1 MLTSSLTRA
10 IWLLGHCAFEK
21 SATPATLLFQ
31 GVVFVTV
38 GLGLWFLSKVQTQ
51 IFARF
56 GIMAVGVL
64 IFELFTAPMWRNAHL
79 GPWAYL
85 YHDVSWILTIG
96 WSILFLGVVEIV
108 DKLLPSWRE
117 WKRFL
122 LYLGVLIALTLP
134 LEIWVVNID
143 IRSYAPEVWD
153 SLSGITLAGV
163 PIELTYYVPVFAGL
177 VIGFYKYWCFVLEDK
192 LLIPLKKIRWARGI
206 AMTALALFMF
216 EVMVEPMAVNA
227 GFPSWSFIF
236 HDISVIMT
244 GVWVGVIAITALLV
258 YRFFPHYPIAT
269 RFVIALSICT
279 AIALPIEYY
288 LVVSGM
294 RVYGPSAVANF
305 SGFNI
310 PVINAP
316 IEIAFAIPCYM
327 ALVIG
332 LVRYWEIALDNRL

>member
-1 MLTSSLTRA
+1 
-10 IWLLGHCAFEK
+10 
-21 SATPATLLFQ
+21 
-31 GVVFVTV
+31 
-38 GLGLWFLSKVQTQ
+38 
-51 IFARF
+51 
-56 GIMAVGVL
+56 MALGVL
-64 IFELFTAPMWRNAHL
+64 IFELFTAPMWRNTHL

-122 LYLGVLIALTLP
+122 LYLGVLIGLTLP

-143 IRSYAPEVWD
+143 IRSYAPEVLE
-153 SLSGITLAGV
+153 SLSGFTLANV

-177 VIGFYKYWCFVLEDK
+177 VIGFYKYWGFVLEDK

-206 AMTALALFMF
+206 AMTALAIFMF
-216 EVMVEPMAVNA
+216 EVMVEPMVVNA

-236 HDISVIMT
+236 HDISIIMT
-244 GVWVGVIAITALLV
+244 GIWVGVIAVTALLV

-279 AIALPIEYY
+279 AVALPVEYY
-288 LVVSGM
+288 LFVNGI
-294 RVYGPSAVANF
+294 RVYGPSAIANF
-305 SGFNI
+305 SGFTI

>member
-1 MLTSSLTRA
+1 MLIHAL
-10 IWLLGHCAFEK
+10 WFLGHCAFEK
-21 SATPATLLFQ
+21 TATPATLLFQ
-31 GVVFVTV
+31 GFVFAMV
-38 GLGLWFLSKVQTQ
+38 GLGLWFLSKLQSQ
-51 IFARF
+51 ILARF
-56 GIMAVGVL
+56 GIVAVGVL

-79 GPWAYL
+79 GEWAYL

-108 DKLLPSWRE
+108 DKLLPRWRE

-122 LYLGVLIALTLP
+122 LYLGVLILLTLP
-134 LEIWVVNID
+134 LEMWVVNINV
-143 IRSYAPEVWD
+143 RSYAPEVLD
-153 SLSGITLAGV
+153 SLSGLTIANV
-163 PIELTYYVPVFAGL
+163 PIELVYYVPVFAGL
-177 VIGFYKYWCFVLEDK
+177 VIGFYKYWGFVLEDT

-206 AMTALALFMF
+206 AMTALAIFMI
-216 EVMVEPMAVNA
+216 EVMVEPMVVNA

-244 GVWVGVIAITALLV
+244 GIWVGVIAITALLV
-258 YRFFPHYPIAT
+258 YRLFPHYPIAT
-269 RFVIALSICT
+269 RFILALSICT
-279 AIALPIEYY
+279 AIALPIEYA
-288 LVVSGM
+288 LFVSGI
-294 RVYGPSAVANF
+294 RVYGPSAMANF

-332 LVRYWEIALDNRL
+332 LVRYWEIALDKRL

>member
-1 MLTSSLTRA
+1 MLVMDSL
-10 IWLLGHCAFEK
+10 WLLGHCAFEK
-21 SATPATLLFQ
+21 TPTSATLFFQ
-31 GVVFVTV
+31 AVVFVAV
-38 GLGLWFLSKVQTQ
+38 GLGLWVLSKIQTQ
-51 IFARF
+51 ILARF
-56 GIMAVGVL
+56 GIMALGVL
-64 IFELFTAPMWRNAHL
+64 IFELFTAPMWRNTHL

-122 LYLGVLIALTLP
+122 LYLGILIVLTLP

-143 IRSYAPEVWD
+143 IRSYAPEVLA
-153 SLSGITLAGV
+153 SLSGLTLANV

-177 VIGFYKYWCFVLEDK
+177 VIGFYKYWGFVLEDK

-206 AMTALALFMF
+206 AMTALAIFMF
-216 EVMVEPMAVNA
+216 EVMVEPMVVNA
-227 GFPSWSFIF
+227 GFPRWSFIF
-236 HDISVIMT
+236 HDISFIMT
-244 GVWVGVIAITALLV
+244 GIWVGVIAVTAILV

-288 LVVSGM
+288 LFVNGI
-294 RVYGPSAVANF
+294 RVYGPSAIANF
-305 SGFNI
+305 SGFTI

>member
-1 MLTSSLTRA
+1 MLIMDSL
-10 IWLLGHCAFEK
+10 WLLGHCAFEK
-21 SATPATLLFQ
+21 TPTSATLFFQ
-31 GVVFVTV
+31 AVVFVAV
-38 GLGLWFLSKVQTQ
+38 GLGLWFLNKIQTQ
-51 IFARF
+51 ILARF
-56 GIMAVGVL
+56 GIMALGVL
-64 IFELFTAPMWRNAHL
+64 IFELFTAPMWRNTHL

-85 YHDVSWILTIG
+85 YYDVSWILTIG

-122 LYLGVLIALTLP
+122 LYLGVLIGLTLP

-143 IRSYAPEVWD
+143 IRSYAPEVLE
-153 SLSGITLAGV
+153 SLSGFTLANV

-177 VIGFYKYWCFVLEDK
+177 VIGFYKYWGFVLEDK

-206 AMTALALFMF
+206 AMTALAIFMF
-216 EVMVEPMAVNA
+216 EVMVEPMVVNA

-236 HDISVIMT
+236 HDISIIMT
-244 GVWVGVIAITALLV
+244 GIWVGVIAVTALLV

-279 AIALPIEYY
+279 AVALPVEYY
-288 LVVSGM
+288 LFVNGI
-294 RVYGPSAVANF
+294 RVYGPSAIANF
-305 SGFNI
+305 SGFTI

>member
-1 MLTSSLTRA
+1 MLTSFPTISL
-10 IWLLGHCAFEK
+10 WLLGNCAFEK
-21 SATPATLLFQ
+21 TATPATLFFQ
-31 GVVFVTV
+31 GVVFLTV
-38 GLGLWFLSKVQTQ
+38 GLGLWFLSKIQTQ
-51 IFARF
+51 IFVRF

-79 GPWAYL
+79 GQWAYL

-122 LYLGVLIALTLP
+122 LYLGLLIVLTLP
-134 LEIWVVNID
+134 LEIWVVSIGV
-143 IRSYAPEVWD
+143 RSYAPEVLE
-153 SLSGITLAGV
+153 SLSGALIAGV
-163 PIELTYYVPVFAGL
+163 PIELLYYVPVFAGL
-177 VIGFYKYWCFVLEDK
+177 VIGLYKYWSFVLEDK
-192 LLIPLKKIRWARGI
+192 LIIPLKKIRWARGI
-206 AMTALALFMF
+206 AMTALAIFMF
-216 EVMVEPMAVNA
+216 EVMVEPMVLNQ

-236 HDISVIMT
+236 HDISFIMT
-244 GVWVGVIAITALLV
+244 GIWVGVIAITALLV
-258 YRFFPHYPIAT
+258 YRLFPHYPMAT
-269 RFVIALSICT
+269 RFVIALVICT

-288 LVVSGM
+288 LFARGI

-332 LVRYWEIALDNRL
+332 LVRYWEISLDNRL